1 MGHTHTHI
9 AAEAST
15 QPVVAVANNSA
26 TQAVAAA
33 TGANSLATKEQQIV
47 AKANIANTGEVSVN
61 TTPIQTV
68 SDCCAPHVELGLAG
82 VTSQEAHSYLMNLY
96 ERNACD
102 KSYLQELYNK
112 CDRHHRRAKDEPSYL
127 NELYVE
133 DCHAEHIAD
142 KCTTTAKV
150 PVAKPTTK
158 DICVPAQSVCTATGM
173 GSVECKA
180 ALANCAGSTATP
192 VETVVVTDSAKKCP
206 AAVSVCTATGAT
218 SVECTAAKEQ
228 CVADLKAKKAAG
240 DANIITNPLQAAMK
254 AATTSEKHS
263 YLQQLYQKA
272 GHVTDPC
279 LSAKSVCTATGLE
292 QPACVSALVDAKAAN
307 CPLTWYQ
314 APVVAEPVTTLP
326 LTISPVTAQPVMTT
340 VDPVMTTTAS
350 YL

>member
-1 MGHTHTHI
+1 MMNETPTVVVTDSKTKCP
-9 AAEAST
+9 AAVSVCT
-15 QPVVAVANNSA
+15 
-26 TQAVAAA
+26 A
-33 TGANSLATKEQQIV
+33 TGATSVECTAAKEQCV
-47 AKANIANTGEVSVN
+47 ADLQSKATGEVIK
-61 TTPIQTV
+61 TPT
-68 SDCCAPHVELGLAG
+68 
-82 VTSQEAHSYLMNLY
+82 N
-96 ERNACD
+96 
-102 KSYLQELYNK
+102 
-112 CDRHHRRAKDEPSYL
+112 
-127 NELYVE
+127 
-133 DCHAEHIAD
+133 
-142 KCTTTAKV
+142 
-150 PVAKPTTK
+150 
-158 DICVPAQSVCTATGM
+158 ICVPAQSVCTATGM

-240 DANIITNPLQAAMK
+240 DANIITNPLQAAKK
-254 AATTSEKHS
+254 AAMTSEKHS

-326 LTISPVTAQPVMTT
+326 LTISPVIAQPVMT